1 MVYMYFIGIKM
12 ESILILIIQTSPLVF
27 KIYQDQEVFLNQIMN
42 HIALGI
48 NIVTL
53 NEVINKTQITN
64 VKTIHQRAENYNDTF
79 DFSKGLL

>member
-53 NEVINKTQITN
+53 NEVINKIYE
-64 VKTIHQRAENYNDTF
+64 K
-79 DFSKGLL
+79 